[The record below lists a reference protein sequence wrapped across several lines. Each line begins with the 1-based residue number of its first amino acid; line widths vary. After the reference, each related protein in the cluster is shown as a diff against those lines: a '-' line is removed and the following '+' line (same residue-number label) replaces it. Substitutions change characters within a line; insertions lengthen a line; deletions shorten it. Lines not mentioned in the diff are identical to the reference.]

1 MTEATSTI
9 EHPDGVG
16 GSAERGSGSASA
28 PRHAVW
34 SLLDGPE
41 SLVVIRALPGMGKTR
56 LVRSWVDER
65 RRRVGDDVVLLS
77 ARDLGASLREVF
89 RDEQRPIV
97 VIDDADA
104 LSGTQLAEL
113 YAELLDDQTRRA
125 IVCFGT
131 LGGASGI
138 AAPDGLT
145 QREVDAGHLKLS
157 MEQMPAALA
166 DWTGGVVSAEWAPA
180 IHEASDGWPGLARLL
195 ASELTHPASPESGER
210 LRPEELIG
218 VPPVANWIRAAV
230 DAAIADARA
239 QSMLRRMS
247 LAPVIVP
254 RHREIMATH
263 DGAGIDDALVLAL
276 GRLGLFEQTG
286 TEQTRTE
293 QTRTGQT
300 GAEQTRT
307 APARDGDGPGRL
319 RLVLGIRTVVHDDTR
334 NTHVTEYRR
343 WNRIF
348 ADGLVSHGGRD
359 EIWIGLTHARAAEH
373 WELMATLWPRHGLGL
388 LNRNFA
394 ASVAAYSGLPEEAVQ
409 QHPGLRLAQVV
420 LASIGASAG
429 DGPGIWLRSATG
441 TARKLA
447 SALTAVPTADGLIGL
462 LSASIVHQRVTGSIE
477 AARDTANNVERELQ
491 LRAGRGDLPTDANR
505 AWWQMQRAVTMLL
518 VEELSESIARAT
530 DAYELAVGAGID
542 AEHVTANATAHLAL
556 CNVLIGS
563 EQEAAEWLAVGE
575 PRGPLRWH
583 DSITRAPARVAETLL
598 ATERLDRAA
607 AELAAA
613 AMGNGSGP
621 LEMWPFIAAAA
632 ARRDLTFGDPV
643 VMLAEFDRVERA
655 QALIGRTGTG
665 GGAIMLA
672 RTRADGQI
680 AGGDAGRAV
689 DVLETAAN
697 TLFGAKADE
706 VPELLLP
713 LARAQLY
720 GGQSKKAA
728 RLALRAVNSTRTWHG
743 DQLEAYFIVAEAQLR
758 EGAQREAEATFA
770 RAHALARSRQNWR
783 AYLTIPAESLRT
795 LLAATGSTLP
805 DVAQAR
811 IAAATPFYPE
821 SESIA
826 ELSGRESVVLG
837 ALAEGGSTATIAASL
852 SVSPNTVK
860 SQIASIYAKL
870 GVRDREAA
878 LVVAERRGLIPSQD

>member
-1 MTEATSTI
+1 MPEATSTI
-9 EHPDGVG
+9 ERPDGAG
-16 GSAERGSGSASA
+16 TGSSERGSVLASA
-28 PRHAVW
+28 TRHAAW
-34 SLLDGPE
+34 GLLDGPE

-56 LVRSWVDER
+56 LVRSWVEER
-65 RRRVGDDVVLLS
+65 RRRIGDDVVLLS
-77 ARDLGASLREVF
+77 ARDLGAPFREVF
-89 RDEQRPIV
+89 RDEQRRIV

-104 LSGTQLAEL
+104 LSGRQLAEL
-113 YAELLDDQTRRA
+113 YAELLADQTRKGV
-125 IVCFGT
+125 VCFGT
-131 LGGASGI
+131 LGGASEI

-145 QREVDAGHLKLS
+145 LREIGAAHLKLS
-157 MEQMPAALA
+157 LEQMPAALA

-180 IHEASDGWPGLARLL
+180 IHEVSDGWPGLARLL
-195 ASELTHPASPESGER
+195 ASELAHPSSPEPAAGER
-210 LRPEELIG
+210 MGPAELIA
-218 VPPVANWIRAAV
+218 VPPVENWIRAAV

-239 QSMLRRMS
+239 QSVLRRMS

-254 RHREIMATH
+254 RHRELMATH
-263 DGAGIDDALVLAL
+263 DGAGIDDALVRAL
-276 GRLGLFEQTG
+276 GGLGLFEQNRTEQNR

-293 QTRTGQT
+293 QTRSD
-300 GAEQTRT
+300 
-307 APARDGDGPGRL
+307 DGRGRL
-319 RLVLGIRTVVHDDTR
+319 RLVSGVRTVVENDTR
-334 NTHVTEYRR
+334 STHAAEYRR
-343 WNRIF
+343 WNRLF

-359 EIWIGLTHARAAEH
+359 EIWIALTHARAGED
-373 WELMATLWPRHGLGL
+373 WDLMATLWPRHGLGL

-409 QHPGLRLAQVV
+409 LHPGLRLAQVV

-462 LSASIVHQRVTGSIE
+462 LSAVIVHQRVTGSIE

-491 LRAGRGDLPTDANR
+491 LRAGRGDLPSDSNR
-505 AWWQMQRAVTMLL
+505 AWWQLQRAVTMLL
-518 VEELSESIARAT
+518 VEELSESIALAT

-542 AEHVTANATAHLAL
+542 AEHVVANATSHLAL

-563 EQEAAEWLAVGE
+563 EGEAAEWLAVGE

-583 DSITRAPARVAETLL
+583 DSVTRAPARVAETLL
-598 ATERLDRAA
+598 ATERLDRAR

-613 AMGNGSGP
+613 PMGNGSGP

-632 ARRDLTFGDPV
+632 ARRELTFGDPV

-655 QALIGRTGTG
+655 QTLIGRTGTG

-680 AGGDAGRAV
+680 AVGDAGRAV

-697 TLFGAKADE
+697 TLFGAKVDE

-728 RLALRAVNSTRTWHG
+728 RLALRAVNSTSTWHG

-758 EGAQREAEATFA
+758 EGSHREAAATFA
-770 RAHALARSRQNWR
+770 QAHALATRRQNWR
-783 AYLTIPAESLRT
+783 AYLTIPAASLST
-795 LLAATGSTLP
+795 LLAAIGSVLP
-805 DVAQAR
+805 DAAQAS

-826 ELSGRESVVLG
+826 ELSGRESIVLG
-837 ALAEGGSTATIAASL
+837 ALADGGSTATIAASL

-878 LVVAERRGLIPSQD
+878 LVVAERRGLIQRQD